1 MDVANFL
8 CTFVGSLNSFDHVT
22 FLLLCA
28 LEMHQIRWVL
38 GLISIMCSF
47 LIGNKKFEQ
56 AHNLAQWNIKGWSG
70 VGLGDVCNASAIG
83 KPSSLY

>member
-1 MDVANFL
+1 
-8 CTFVGSLNSFDHVT
+8 
-22 FLLLCA
+22 
-28 LEMHQIRWVL
+28 
-38 GLISIMCSF
+38 MCSF

-70 VGLGDVCNASAIG
+70 VGLGDVCNGSAIG